1 LLPFVFPPFLISNW
15 LHQHQKMEELGILS
29 ANLAVTFS
37 CDLLKMGRKKAEN
50 NISVRP
56 GSSSLF

>member
-1 LLPFVFPPFLISNW
+1 
-15 LHQHQKMEELGILS
+15 MEEPGILS

-37 CDLLKMGRKKAEN
+37 CDLLKMSIEKAGN

-56 GSSSLF
+56 GSTSLHIVNKQNRR

>member
-1 LLPFVFPPFLISNW
+1 
-15 LHQHQKMEELGILS
+15 MEELGILS
-29 ANLAVTFS
+29 ANLAVSFS
-37 CDLLKMGRKKAEN
+37 CDLLKMDIEKAGN